1 MFGVFDET
9 VVQAQPAEGDFLDEV
24 REGHCQPD
32 GRAVKILSHCR
43 FRGHDVDF
51 PLICVEIRIFR
62 NVNIIDDER
71 IFIVAIDERRVH
83 EKIMAAFG
91 TADTVQCAF
100 EQCFQR
106 LGVIM
111 PDDSGDLRGHV
122 MPAVRA
128 DDGFRMGV

>member
-32 GRAVKILSHCR
+32 GRAVKIFPHGR

-71 IFIVAIDERRVH
+71 VFVVAIDERRVPLNNAASAVASSCRMTVVTCVDMRCPQCGQTTVS
-83 EKIMAAFG
+83 EWVSDTKIAPVSF
-91 TADTVQCAF
+91 
-100 EQCFQR
+100 
-106 LGVIM
+106 
-111 PDDSGDLRGHV
+111 S
-122 MPAVRA
+122 
-128 DDGFRMGV
+128 